1 MPALAHLAQ
10 AALLSSHRPA
20 LVWQDANVKLLRG
33 RAEESFLRQG
43 AADQRKGG
51 A

>member
-1 MPALAHLAQ
+1 
-10 AALLSSHRPA
+10 
-20 LVWQDANVKLLRG
+20 VKLLRG

-43 AADQRKGG
+43 AADDRKGG